1 MQFEGQTVIV
11 TGGANGIGEQIA
23 HRFAS
28 EGAHVAVA
36 DVESPAE
43 TADELETESIG
54 RETDV
59 TEPDEVAALAERAN
73 EAFGSIDV
81 LVNNAAIYAPLV
93 TERDRSFTEIPIDEW
108 REVLDVNT
116 TGVFVCCQEVIP
128 YMTEQGHGSVV
139 NISSAVIYGGITGY
153 PHYVTS
159 KGALPAMTRAIA
171 TEVGEDNVRVNA
183 VAPGLVTS
191 EASEQLD
198 AEYLEGITDHQ
209 CLPYNGEPED
219 VVDSVEFLASERA
232 SFISGSTLHPDGG
245 LTFR

>member
-1 MQFEGQTVIV
+1 MQFEDETVIV

-28 EGAHVAVA
+28 EGAHVVVA
-36 DVESPAE
+36 DVAAPGE
-43 TADELETESIG
+43 TADELDTESIG
-54 RETDV
+54 VETDV
-59 TEPDEVAALAERAN
+59 TEPEEVAALGERAI
-73 EAFGSIDV
+73 EEFGSIDV

-93 TERDRSFTEIPIDEW
+93 TERDRSFDEIPVDEW

-116 TGVFVCCQEVIP
+116 TGVFICCQEIIP

-183 VAPGLVTS
+183 IAPGLVTS
-191 EASEQLD
+191 EASKQLD
-198 AEYLEGITDHQ
+198 EAYLEGITDHQ
-209 CLPYNGEPED
+209 CLPYNGQPED
-219 VVDSVEFLASERA
+219 VVDSVEFLASEKA
-232 SFISGSTLHPDGG
+232 SFITGSTLHPDGG